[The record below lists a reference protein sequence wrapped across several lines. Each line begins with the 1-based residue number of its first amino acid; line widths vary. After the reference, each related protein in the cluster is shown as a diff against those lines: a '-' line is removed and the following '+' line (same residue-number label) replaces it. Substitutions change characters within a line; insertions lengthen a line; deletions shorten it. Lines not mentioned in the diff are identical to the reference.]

1 MRVRGG
7 LVGARSRVFIIAH
20 VTAPDEFR
28 LIADSAP
35 VPMWLTGLDRVRRF
49 VNRAY
54 VDFLQ
59 VGYEQALSFDWRTIL
74 HPDDHDRVVSESIAG
89 EARLAPFTLEAR
101 YRRSD
106 GQWRWMHSIS
116 QPSFDAAGEHNGF
129 VGVVFDLTESRE
141 AERLLRATEQRLRLA
156 TEGTGTGV
164 WEWDLVDRH
173 ANWSEETRR
182 IIGVSADEVISVE
195 DYSAIIHPGDV
206 ASVLA
211 QTNEAL
217 RTNREFAIDYR
228 VVRPDGEVRWVVSRG
243 VGLRGTTGR
252 VERSIGTINDI
263 TGRKLADQQL
273 REAEQRLRL
282 ATEGA
287 GIGTWD
293 WNLKAGLGSWSAKA
307 QEIMGVDRGEGISL
321 EERMNAVYPPDRP
334 AVTATLG
341 QSMAGDGTFAMEYR
355 IQRPDG
361 AVRWVASRGIMERD
375 GKGRFIR
382 ALGTL
387 RDVTTRREAQDRLEQ
402 LNRTLESKVAERTR
416 ERDAMWRL
424 SRDLLLVLDTRLR
437 IVAVNPIV
445 AELTG
450 YAPDEVIGQ
459 SFARYLH
466 PDDRPALAAS
476 IRRGRRERITDIDA
490 RLIARDG
497 KVRQFVWNATP
508 EAGLAY
514 VNVRDVTEER
524 ARRDELFAAQE
535 ALRQAQKLEAI
546 GQLTGGVAHDFNN
559 LLSPII
565 GGLDILRRRG
575 VGGAR
580 EHRLIDGALQSAERA
595 KVLVQRLLAFARRQ
609 PLQVRSVALAPLLE
623 DLCGLLISTLG
634 PQIELSIL
642 VAPGLDPVMADA
654 NQLEMAILN
663 LAVNARDAM
672 PDGGRLRVSAEH
684 VVATSG
690 AAFIELAVSDDGIG
704 MDAETLTRA
713 AEPFFS
719 SKGLGKGTG
728 LGLSMVEGLTAQLGG
743 SMHIDSRPGSGTT
756 VTLCLPVA
764 RRKSA
769 PIEPVAP
776 PPQAQRKGHILV
788 VDDEPL
794 VRLGTAEM
802 LRDEGYEVDEA
813 DSAEAALALAPFDRF
828 DCVVTDY
835 LMPGMNGV
843 ELAARIHAERPA
855 LPILLLS
862 GYADLEAF
870 SALPYLSKPCFGDDL
885 SRAIGTLMAGKA

>member
-1 MRVRGG
+1 
-7 LVGARSRVFIIAH
+7 
-20 VTAPDEFR
+20 
-28 LIADSAP
+28 
-35 VPMWLTGLDRVRRF
+35 MWLTGLDRVRRF

-54 VDFLQ
+54 VAFLG
-59 VGYEQALSFDWRTIL
+59 VGYDQALAFDWRSIL
-74 HPDDHDRVVSESIAG
+74 HPDDHDRIVAESIAG
-89 EARLAPFTLEAR
+89 EASLKPFTLEAR
-101 YRRSD
+101 YRRGD
-106 GQWRWMHSIS
+106 GQWRWLHSVS
-116 QPSFDAAGEHNGF
+116 QPSFDASGAHNGF
-129 VGVVFDLTESRE
+129 IGVVFDLTESRE
-141 AERLLRATEQRLRLA
+141 SEHRLRAAEQRLRLA

-164 WEWDLVDRH
+164 WEWNLIDRN

-182 IIGVSADEVISVE
+182 IIGVRADEVISID
-195 DYSAIIHPGDV
+195 DYSAIIHPGDI

-211 QTNEAL
+211 QTNDAL
-217 RTNREFAIDYR
+217 RANREFAIDYR
-228 VVRPDGEVRWVVSRG
+228 VVRPDGEVRWVISRG
-243 VGLRGTTGR
+243 VGLRGPSGR

-263 TGRKLADQQL
+263 TEQKIADQQL

-293 WNLKAGLGSWSAKA
+293 WDLRAGVGTWSPQA
-307 QEIMGVDRGEGISL
+307 QRILGVDRGDRISL
-321 EERMNAVYPPDRP
+321 EERMNAVYPPDRE

-341 QSMAGDGTFAMEYR
+341 RSLMGNGEFAMEYR

-361 AVRWVASRGIMERD
+361 VVRWVASRGIMERD
-375 GKGRFIR
+375 GQGHFIR

-387 RDVTTRREAQDRLEQ
+387 RDVTTRRDAQDRLEQ

-424 SRDLLLVLDTRLR
+424 SRDLQLVLDTRLR
-437 IVAVNPIV
+437 IVAINPIV

-450 YAPDEVIGQ
+450 YSPEDIIGQ
-459 SFARYLH
+459 PFARFLH
-466 PDDRPALAAS
+466 PDDRPSQAGA
-476 IRRGRRERITDIDA
+476 IRRGRRERISDFDA
-490 RLIARDG
+490 RLMTRDG
-497 KVRQFVWNATP
+497 SVRQFVWNATP

-514 VNVRDVTEER
+514 VSGRDVTEER
-524 ARRDELFAAQE
+524 TRQDELFAAQE

-575 VGGAR
+575 VGGER

-623 DLCGLLISTLG
+623 ELRGLLISTLG

-642 VAPGLDPVMADA
+642 VAPGLEPVMVDA

-672 PDGGRLRVSAEH
+672 PDGGRLRISAEH
-684 VVATSG
+684 VVAPSG
-690 AAFIELAVSDDGIG
+690 AAFIELAVRDDGVG
-704 MDAETLTRA
+704 MDEETAARA
-713 AEPFFS
+713 TEPFFS

-743 SMHIDSRPGSGTT
+743 SMHIDSRPGGGTK

-764 RRKSA
+764 RRASPPNASA
-769 PIEPVAP
+769 DALPEVHH
-776 PPQAQRKGHILV
+776 RGRILV

-802 LRDEGYEVDEA
+802 LRDEGYEVEEA
-813 DSAEAALALAPFDRF
+813 DSAETALALGPFDRF
-828 DCVVTDY
+828 DCVVTDF
-835 LMPGMNGV
+835 LMPGLNGV
-843 ELAARIHAERPA
+843 ELAQRLHTDRTA

-870 SALPYLSKPCFGDDL
+870 KALPYLSKPCFGDDL
-885 SRAIGTLMAGKA
+885 TRAVAGLIAAA